1 MPFLMLD
8 LPDETLE
15 AILSKC
21 CTLQVSSAMT
31 PERHTTMTL
40 HPPRCHIL
48 ATNKRLHALAN
59 IEQIREE
66 VLDQFFWSRVRFLT
80 NSWFAILR
88 AVVNGPPDAAT
99 QKHTLVKDSMA
110 MEIDANTG
118 CTAVAGGRIQR
129 CNLFLKLTIRGTV
142 NSGLSSTGML
152 CVFDLPTAY
161 LTPPDKRKK
170 RQKDRMREWQ
180 SDRSA
185 VLSQH
190 FSELHKDF
198 VRVGRPMFVD
208 M

>member
-1 MPFLMLD
+1 MPFCIPD

-15 AILSKC
+15 AIISKC
-21 CTLQVSSAMT
+21 CTLQILLVKT
-31 PERHTTMTL
+31 PERHFTTTL

-48 ATNKRLHALAN
+48 STNKRLRGLGN
-59 IEQIREE
+59 IEQIRAK
-66 VLDQFFWSRVRFLT
+66 VLDQFFWSRVRFLS

-99 QKHTLVKDSMA
+99 QMHTLEKDGMA

-142 NSGLSSTGML
+142 NGGLTSTGML
-152 CVFDLPTAY
+152 CVFDLPMAY
-161 LTPPDKRKK
+161 QTPPDKRKK
-170 RQKDRMREWQ
+170 RQKNHMRGWQ
-180 SDRSA
+180 SDKSA
-185 VLSQH
+185 LLSSY

-198 VRVGRPMFVD
+198 VRNGRPMFGD

>member
-1 MPFLMLD
+1 MPFWILD

-15 AILSKC
+15 SIISKC
-21 CTLQVSSAMT
+21 CTLQILLVKT
-31 PERHTTMTL
+31 PERHFTTTL

-48 ATNKRLHALAN
+48 STNKRLRGLGN

-66 VLDQFFWSRVRFLT
+66 VLDQFFWSRVRFLS

-99 QKHTLVKDSMA
+99 QQHTLEKDNMA
-110 MEIDANTG
+110 MEIDAHTA

-129 CNLFLKLTIRGTV
+129 CNLFLRLTIRGTV
-142 NSGLSSTGML
+142 NGGLSSTGML
-152 CVFDLPTAY
+152 VDIDLPTAY

-170 RQKDRMREWQ
+170 RQKDRMRDWQ

-185 VLSQH
+185 DLSKK
-190 FSELHKDF
+190 FDLLHKDF
-198 VRVGRPMFVD
+198 ARTGKSMFVD